1 MNDLFCVG
9 NCPTEKRERWCCTLY
24 WWQKKHTEK
33 DTHMKMMSF
42 ERFAADFGRAVKP
55 TMNMSD
61 LRDTFQCSCG
71 QSHWFD
77 ERIDRICDGFQKVM
91 VSCPNDP
98 SYVTSLKIKT
108 FMIVK
113 FKGFESLAG
122 SRIASQEE
130 KVLVLTMRAVLR
142 NR

>member
-1 MNDLFCVG
+1 
-9 NCPTEKRERWCCTLY
+9 
-24 WWQKKHTEK
+24 
-33 DTHMKMMSF
+33 MKMMSF